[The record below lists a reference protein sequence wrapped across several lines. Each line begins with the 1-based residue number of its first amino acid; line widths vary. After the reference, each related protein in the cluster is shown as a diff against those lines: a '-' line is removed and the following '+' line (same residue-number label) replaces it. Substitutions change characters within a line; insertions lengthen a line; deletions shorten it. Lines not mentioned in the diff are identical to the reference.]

1 VKLIDS
7 RHDTPVSIDVLL
19 RRIGPTNI
27 HLHWVKKE
35 ERVTTRIELPR
46 IQLHAVSPFSQQD
59 GLPAIFMV
67 KQKASLL
74 RTRGF
79 VFSGVDASHG
89 KRRSI
94 SGSRNVLMLHVRAV
108 GSGGMMAACSW
119 DLLLLFLRS
128 SPWWNEFGERIV
140 EHWWKCQE
148 YMMRKSRSER

>member
-1 VKLIDS
+1 MG
-7 RHDTPVSIDVLL
+7 SIDVLL

-46 IQLHAVSPFSQQD
+46 IQLHAVSPFFLTRRSSRRLCGQTKSQS
-59 GLPAIFMV
+59 ATH
-67 KQKASLL
+67 K
-74 RTRGF
+74 GF

-108 GSGGMMAACSW
+108 GSWGNDGSMPVGPFTS
-119 DLLLLFLRS
+119 LLRS
-128 SPWWNEFGERIV
+128 SPWRDDFGGD
-140 EHWWKCQE
+140 CQE
-148 YMMRKSRSER
+148 L

>member
-1 VKLIDS
+1 MKLIDS

-46 IQLHAVSPFSQQD
+46 IQLHAVSPFFLTRRSSRRLCGQTKSQS
-59 GLPAIFMV
+59 ATH
-67 KQKASLL
+67 K
-74 RTRGF
+74 GF
-79 VFSGVDASHG
+79 CFLWVDASHG